1 MDVLHL
7 IGRIIFG
14 GYFLYNALNH
24 LVLGPGPLIGYA
36 QMKGVPAPKAAVYG
50 SGVLLLLGGLSI
62 LLGFQPRWGVLLLIL
77 FLVPVSIMIHNF
89 WAEEGEA
96 RMGDM
101 INFSKNMALVGALL
115 ALLAIPEPWPYSV
128 GR

>member
-7 IGRIIFG
+7 IGRIILG

-24 LVLGPGPLIGYA
+24 LVMGAGALAGYA

-50 SGVLLLLGGLSI
+50 SGILLLLGGLSI

-89 WAEEGEA
+89 WSEEGEA

-101 INFSKNMALVGALL
+101 INFTKNMALVGALL
-115 ALLAIPEPWPYSV
+115 ALLAIPETWPYSV

>member
-24 LVLGPGPLIGYA
+24 LVLGAGALTGYA

-50 SGVLLLLGGLSI
+50 SGILLLLGGLSI
-62 LLGFQPRWGVLLLIL
+62 LLGFQPRWGIVLLIL

-96 RMGDM
+96 RMADT
-101 INFSKNMALVGALL
+101 INFTKNMALVGALL
-115 ALLAIPEPWPYSV
+115 AFLAIPEPWPYSV
-128 GR
+128 GG